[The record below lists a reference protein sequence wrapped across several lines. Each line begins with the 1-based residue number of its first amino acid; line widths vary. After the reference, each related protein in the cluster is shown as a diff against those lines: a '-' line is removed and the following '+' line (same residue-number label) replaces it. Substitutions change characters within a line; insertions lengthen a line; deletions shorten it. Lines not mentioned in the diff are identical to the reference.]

1 MCQGNV
7 EVTAAHP
14 FVLCD
19 SHIDYFLLAENNELN
34 VQYSHLFVTVKDES
48 ILNLLRRV
56 NYITG
61 ICHK

>member
-19 SHIDYFLLAENNELN
+19 SHIDYFLLAENNELK
-34 VQYSHLFVTVKDES
+34 V
-48 ILNLLRRV
+48 
-56 NYITG
+56 
-61 ICHK
+61 

>member
-19 SHIDYFLLAENNELN
+19 SQIDYFLLAENNELN
-34 VQYSHLFVTVKDES
+34 V
-48 ILNLLRRV
+48 
-56 NYITG
+56 
-61 ICHK
+61 

>member
-1 MCQGNV
+1 MWRAWMWKPQLPLRRIAKSNNERMCQGNV

-34 VQYSHLFVTVKDES
+34 V
-48 ILNLLRRV
+48 
-56 NYITG
+56 
-61 ICHK
+61 